1 MDVPTKGPIESLVF
15 VTASLI
21 DLMTREIELLKNM
34 QPQEIR
40 DLQQQK
46 ADLARAYEA
55 CIDRIK
61 AEPQLLAAAGKPV
74 KRELKELTGKFQA
87 VLVDN
92 ERALRAVKS
101 VSERLYSADIDRA
114 ISRFDHFEK
123 KIELMESEIEA
134 NGLGRK
140 GSSIEAEFIR
150 LETEGKVD
158 EELAALKARLE
169 KKNRGAE

>member
-101 VSERLYSADIDRA
+101 VSERLLNVIVNAVAEKQNGAAYSATGA
-114 ISRFDHFEK
+114 IGAGA
-123 KIELMESEIEA
+123 LA
-134 NGLGRK
+134 GGGRNV
-140 GSSIEAEFIR
+140 SLAVNER
-150 LETEGKVD
+150 L
-158 EELAALKARLE
+158 
-169 KKNRGAE
+169 